1 MKILR
6 NEQDTNLQTI
16 YSQEKCLK
24 SPQSISRNRIHH
36 KIQKKSKKSKEK
48 TRHKD
53 DEIRKKSSMK
63 ESRKRKHT
71 SESRSHDHKK
81 VEK

>member
-1 MKILR
+1 MFSETTSKLTKEDNFMKILR

-36 KIQKKSKKSKEK
+36 KIQKSL
-48 TRHKD
+48 RNQ
-53 DEIRKKSSMK
+53 
-63 ESRKRKHT
+63 KRKQDIKMT
-71 SESRSHDHKK
+71 KF
-81 VEK
+81 EKNPQ